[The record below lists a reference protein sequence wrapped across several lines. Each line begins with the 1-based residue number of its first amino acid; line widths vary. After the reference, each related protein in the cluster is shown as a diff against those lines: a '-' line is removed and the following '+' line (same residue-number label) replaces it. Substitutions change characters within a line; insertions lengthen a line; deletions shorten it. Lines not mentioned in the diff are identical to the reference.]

1 MTIRCIS
8 AILFAATIV
17 FAEGA
22 AASADEVDAVIN
34 DPSRSFTKTKR
45 KTTPDQFTYGR
56 LKLDS
61 KGRVVSMAYMTGTV
75 TQSTK
80 VVMGKLDEKTMKWT
94 DGEPIEGGVESELF
108 TTKGKVL
115 RVAVFI
121 DDDKKIERIVVKNT
135 DEQLEKADSEF
146 DAVLKEIG
154 RTEGLGTSIAYV
166 RQELDAQWKVVKKFG
181 ITISFVHKDAKIAMG
196 KFNAETK
203 KWEAGEVLENGLAN
217 EIFKDLGTKNLEVWM
232 VPRDDKRGFAALLVK
247 PAEK

>member
-1 MTIRCIS
+1 MYVRWIS

-22 AASADEVDAVIN
+22 VRADEVDAVIN

-45 KTTPDQFTYGR
+45 KTMPDQFTYGR

-61 KGRVVSMAYMTGTV
+61 KGRVVSMAYLTGTV
-75 TQSTK
+75 SKATK

-94 DGEPIEGGVESELF
+94 DGEAIEGGVESELF

-115 RVAVFI
+115 RVAVFV

-135 DEQLEKADSEF
+135 DEQIEKADAEF

-154 RTEGLGTSIAYV
+154 RTEALGTSIAYI
-166 RQELDAQWKVVKKFG
+166 RQELDDQGKVVKKFG

-196 KFNAETK
+196 QFNAETK
-203 KWEAGEVLENGLAN
+203 KWEAGEAIENGLKN
-217 EIFKDLGTKNLEVWM
+217 DVFKDLRAKNLDVWL

-247 PAEK
+247 PAGK